1 MKKEMINNIL
11 ASKRLYLI
19 LFLFLGIAN
28 NMNAQDYIKIV
39 NKRGVFAK
47 VIEQN
52 EEFIVYESQKTKFSI
67 PKEEVVLI
75 EYLEMGVVYYNEEF
89 IQKLDPT
96 NFHDLPYSRGN
107 CIYVPFASNKV
118 AQRSGAIKLRELLSK
133 DGYWKIVDCEEE
145 AHCILEYVFSDSGRD
160 HAYFII
166 KDRNGEVLY
175 KSYRVSAS
183 GFVPSHVGQ
192 ESATALY
199 ERHISKLK
207 KTNNNEGSGKVL

>member
-1 MKKEMINNIL
+1 MKKELVNHIL
-11 ASKRLYLI
+11 ASKKIYLI
-19 LFLFLGIAN
+19 LLLFLGIAN
-28 NMNAQDYIKIV
+28 NMNAQDYIKLV

-47 VIEQN
+47 VVEQN
-52 EEFIVYESQKTKFSI
+52 NDFIIYESQEVKFSI

-75 EYLEMGVVYYNEEF
+75 EYLEMGVVYYNEQF
-89 IQKLDPT
+89 IQKLDLS
-96 NFHDLPYSRGN
+96 NFQGSPYSRGN

-118 AQRSGAIKLRELLSK
+118 VQRSGAIKLRELLSK
-133 DGYWKIVDCEEE
+133 DGYWTIVDCEEE

-175 KSYRVSAS
+175 KSYRVPAS

-199 ERHISKLK
+199 KRHIGKLK
-207 KTNNNEGSGKVL
+207 EEK